1 MNKAIPG
8 KAEVAVEYPDKVYIG
23 AFEHSARYQAHLDE
37 TGVSLSLHHP
47 GADDERKSVRIHL
60 HYALFAEILRD
71 LSASAKAVSAID
83 GAHREALRQAVKAF
97 AAALDKEAAA
107 RAA

>member
-1 MNKAIPG
+1 MNKPIPA
-8 KAEVAVEYPDKVYIG
+8 KAEVAVEYPDKLYIG
-23 AFEHSARYQAHLDE
+23 SFEHTARYEAHLDE
-37 TGVSLSLHHP
+37 TGVSLALHHP

-71 LSASAKAVSAID
+71 LTASVKAVSAVD
-83 GAHREALRQAVKAF
+83 AAHRDALRRAVKAF
-97 AAALDKEAAA
+97 AVALDRDAAS